1 MLDGAQSIHMEVRFP
16 LRQISIIDLGTEL
29 GIQAEDTLWQA
40 YRQATN
46 KDTRW
51 VLFNFS
57 ATKYIDSAGI
67 GLITLLLIQAEKD
80 SLKLGAF
87 GLIRHYRNIFV
98 ITQLDQVIKIFETEA
113 DALTKINESGISDL
127 QESSVT
133 DRSPNQADLTSEGIA
148 DPSLGNFPWAE
159 PVDRLKVEGFPQEAL
174 NLNVEGRKL
183 TGPFQ
188 GFGQLWHKTYR
199 IRLENQQ
206 LTPAEAIQIWKQ
218 NLPKFKPDEKRF
230 YLSPAGIKP
239 GEIIL
244 INARTQGGPISTGVM
259 VLYSGEN
266 SFTLITPQGHPEAGW
281 VTFSA
286 YKDDLNTVLQV
297 DVLARSSDPLYELAF
312 RLVGTRVQDRIWTH
326 VLTSLAGHLNTRG
339 EIQVFRRL
347 VDAKLQWKNAA
358 NIRYNAQIR
367 TILHILFT
375 PFRWIITGTKDFFR
389 SIQQLLTR

>member
-1 MLDGAQSIHMEVRFP
+1 MLGEGNPIHMDVRFP
-16 LRQISIIDLGTEL
+16 VHQVSIIDLSAEL
-29 GIQAEDTLWQA
+29 GILAEDALWQA
-40 YRQATN
+40 YRQATD

-51 VLFNFS
+51 VLLNFTD
-57 ATKYIDSAGI
+57 TKYIDSAGI

-80 SLKLGAF
+80 SLEFGAF
-87 GLIRHYRNIFV
+87 GLTKHYRNIFV

-113 DALTKINESGISDL
+113 EALTKINEPGISHI
-127 QESSVT
+127 QETSVT
-133 DRSPNQADLTSEGIA
+133 DESPNQLDLTLDEIV
-148 DPSLGNFPWAE
+148 DPSLENFPWAK
-159 PVDRLKVEGFPQEAL
+159 PVDRLKVEGFPKEAL
-174 NLNVEGRKL
+174 SLNVEGRKL

-206 LTPAEAIQIWKQ
+206 LTPAETIQIWKQ
-218 NLPKFKPDEKRF
+218 NLPKFKPAEKRF
-230 YLSPAGIKP
+230 YPSPAGIRP

-259 VLYSGEN
+259 VLYSGKN

-286 YKDDLNTVLQV
+286 YKDDHETVLQV
-297 DVLARSSDPLYELAF
+297 DVLARSSDPLYELDF
-312 RLVGTRVQDRIWTH
+312 RLVGTRAQDRIWTH
-326 VLTSLAGHLNTRG
+326 VLTSLAEHLNTRG
-339 EIQVFRRL
+339 EMQVFRRL
-347 VDAKLQWKNAA
+347 VDADLQWKNAA

-375 PFRWIITGTKDFFR
+375 PFRWVITGTKNFFQ

>member
-1 MLDGAQSIHMEVRFP
+1 MLDEAQPIHMEVRLP
-16 LRQISIIDLGTEL
+16 IRQISIIDLGAEL
-29 GIQAEDTLWQA
+29 GIQAEDALWQA
-40 YRQATN
+40 YRQAAN

-51 VLFNFS
+51 VLLDFS

-80 SLKLGAF
+80 SLILGAI
-87 GLIRHYRNIFV
+87 GLTRHYRNIFV
-98 ITQLDQVIKIFETEA
+98 ITQLDQVIRIFETEA
-113 DALTKINESGISDL
+113 EALTKISEARFSDV
-127 QESSVT
+127 EDTSMTNSIP
-133 DRSPNQADLTSEGIA
+133 DQADLTSDEIV
-148 DPSLGNFPWAE
+148 DPSLDNFPWAK
-159 PVDRLKVEGFPQEAL
+159 PVDRLKVEGFPKEAL
-174 NLNVEGRKL
+174 NLNVVGRKL
-183 TGPFQ
+183 AGPFQ

-218 NLPKFKPDEKRF
+218 NLPKFKPAEKRF
-230 YLSPAGIKP
+230 YPSPAGIQP

-244 INARTQGGPISTGVM
+244 INARTQGGPISTGVV
-259 VLYSGEN
+259 VLYSGKN

-286 YKDDLNTVLQV
+286 YKDNQDTVLQV

-326 VLTSLAGHLNTRG
+326 VLTSLAEHLNTQG
-339 EIQVFRRL
+339 EMQVFRRL
-347 VDAKLQWKNAA
+347 VDTSLQWKNAA

-367 TILHILFT
+367 TILHIILT
-375 PFRWIITGTKDFFR
+375 PFRWIITGIKNFYQ
-389 SIQQLLTR
+389 SIRQLLTR